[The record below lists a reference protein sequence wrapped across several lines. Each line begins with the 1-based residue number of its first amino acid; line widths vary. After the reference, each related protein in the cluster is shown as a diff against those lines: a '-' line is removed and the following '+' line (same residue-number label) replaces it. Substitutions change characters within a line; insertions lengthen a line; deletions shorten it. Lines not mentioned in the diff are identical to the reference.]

1 MCPSLVT
8 VDVSALV
15 QKVVK
20 AGVSGVG
27 QMRKGTAI
35 QNLTPKRDENNKTEN
50 EKENNRVGKKR
61 KRERKAERT
70 DGLVLIGKRL

>member
-1 MCPSLVT
+1 
-8 VDVSALV
+8 
-15 QKVVK
+15 
-20 AGVSGVG
+20 
-27 QMRKGTAI
+27 MRKGTAI

-70 DGLVLIGKRL
+70 DGLVLIGKKIVTEHR